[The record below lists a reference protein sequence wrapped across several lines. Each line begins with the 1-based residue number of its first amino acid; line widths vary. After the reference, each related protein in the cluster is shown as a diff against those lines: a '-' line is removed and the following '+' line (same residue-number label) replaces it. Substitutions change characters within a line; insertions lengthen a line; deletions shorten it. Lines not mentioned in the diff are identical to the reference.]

1 MRPFVVLRTRL
12 ILASAMFL
20 ALVPVTLPV
29 PGLNELVVERHGA
42 TESQAHAF
50 MSVNMIAGMIGV
62 VIVMRLLVR
71 RFDLRALLVALLVLD
86 AAAFLGMG
94 RATSLVELLSYRAID
109 GVVHLPAV
117 TVLMVAANRS
127 SGEHRGAALGTLA
140 MALMLGVAVG
150 SPLGGWLVDRDPALV
165 YSIGSGLLAL
175 GAVVAATP
183 GRLPPAPATPRRSRY
198 GFDRRT
204 LETWVP
210 LAYAFMD
217 RFAIGIFVSTFTLFL
232 TSVHGLSASQRGVLI
247 ALFMLPFAALCYPA
261 GRLADRRGWFVPL
274 LVGNAVFGLLFAL
287 YGVTPRSL
295 LPLAMILSGVSSAL
309 MFAPNLVLTSE
320 LAKRQ
325 GSEGLFGAA
334 QIAGSLGFL
343 TGPIVG
349 GVLVAVT
356 TRASGVPAY
365 AAIFAGVGILEILLA
380 VVSFSLLRHLAREA
394 RPSARGSDQM
404 AASQAS

>member
-12 ILASAMFL
+12 ILAAAMFL

-29 PGLNELVVERHGA
+29 PGLNELVIERHGA

-50 MSVNMIAGMIGV
+50 MSVNMIAGMLGV
-62 VIVMRLLVR
+62 VLVMRLFVR
-71 RFDLRALLVALLVLD
+71 RFDLRGLLVGLLLLD
-86 AAAFLGMG
+86 AVALLGMG
-94 RATSLVELLSYRAID
+94 RASSLLELLSYRAID
-109 GVVHLPAV
+109 GLVHLPAV
-117 TVLMVAANRS
+117 TLLMVAANRS
-127 SGEHRGAALGTLA
+127 SGEDRGATLGTLA

-150 SPLGGWLVDRDPALV
+150 SPLGGWLVDRDPGLV
-165 YSIGSGLLAL
+165 YSIGSALLAL
-175 GAVVAATP
+175 GALVAGVS
-183 GRLPPAPATPRRSRY
+183 GRLPAAPASPRRSRY
-198 GFDRRT
+198 GFDRQMV
-204 LETWVP
+204 ETWVP

-274 LVGNAVFGLLFAL
+274 LVGNAVFGLVFSL

-295 LPLAMILSGVSSAL
+295 LPLAMILSGMSSAL
-309 MFAPNLVLTSE
+309 MFAPNLVLTSD

-325 GSEGLFGAA
+325 GGEGLFGAT

-343 TGPIVG
+343 AGPIAG
-349 GVLVAVT
+349 GVLVAIT
-356 TRASGVPAY
+356 NRASGVPAY
-365 AAIFAGVGILEILLA
+365 ASIFAGVGILEILLA
-380 VVSFSLLRHLAREA
+380 VVSFSLLRHLAREQRRPA
-394 RPSARGSDQM
+394 RSSDHM
-404 AASQAS
+404 VTSQAR

>member
-12 ILASAMFL
+12 TLAVAMFL

-29 PGLNELVVERHGA
+29 PGLKELVIERHGA

-62 VIVMRLLVR
+62 VVVMRLLVR
-71 RFDLRALLVALLVLD
+71 RFDLRALLITLLLLD
-86 AAAFLGMG
+86 AVAFLGMG
-94 RATSLVELLSYRAID
+94 RAGSLVELLSYRAID
-109 GVVHLPAV
+109 GLVHLPAV

-150 SPLGGWLVDRDPALV
+150 SPLGGWLVDRDPGLV

-175 GAVVAATP
+175 GALVAAAP
-183 GRLPPAPATPRRSRY
+183 GRVPPAPAAPPRSRY

-232 TSVHGLSASQRGVLI
+232 TSVHALSASQRGVLI

-274 LVGNAVFGLLFAL
+274 LVGNVVFGLVFSL

-295 LPLAMILSGVSSAL
+295 LPLAMILSGISSAL
-309 MFAPNLVLTSE
+309 MFAPNLVLTSD
-320 LAKRQ
+320 LARRQ

-343 TGPIVG
+343 AGPIAG

-356 TRASGVPAY
+356 DRAGGAPAY
-365 AAIFAGVGILEILLA
+365 AAIFTGVGVLEILLA
-380 VVSFSLLRHLAREA
+380 VASFSLLRHVARSS
-394 RPSARGSDQM
+394 RPAARGGERM
-404 AASQAS
+404 VTSQAS